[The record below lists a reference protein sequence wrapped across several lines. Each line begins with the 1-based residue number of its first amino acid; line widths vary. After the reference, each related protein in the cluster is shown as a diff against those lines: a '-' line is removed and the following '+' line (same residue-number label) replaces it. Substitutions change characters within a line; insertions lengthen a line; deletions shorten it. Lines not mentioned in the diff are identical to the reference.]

1 MADLMEAYNHQFAP
15 TAEVLCKRCM
25 VRHRFHAVDEL
36 GRPWLFFDV
45 EGELLLEDTD
55 QCREQVVAIEI
66 RRDADCA
73 LGMCPLADEQP
84 TTA

>member
-45 EGELLLEDTD
+45 EGELLLEGYRPVPRAGRSYRA
-55 QCREQVVAIEI
+55 QA
-66 RRDADCA
+66 
-73 LGMCPLADEQP
+73 
-84 TTA
+84 